1 MKQDFRLMGL
11 LHRLKL
17 DGYIISVASNSIR
30 NSVKMMLYKTGLLEY
45 VDFYY
50 SNQDVKKPKPNSE
63 MYLKCIIKAGV
74 NTKETLIIEDS
85 HIGRT
90 AALNSGAYLCAV
102 KDVDDVTFEKID
114 NVIQTINNKEKIKP
128 K

>member
-1 MKQDFRLMGL
+1 
-11 LHRLKL
+11 
-17 DGYIISVASNSIR
+17 
-30 NSVKMMLYKTGLLEY
+30 
-45 VDFYY
+45 
-50 SNQDVKKPKPNSE
+50 

-102 KDVDDVTFEKID
+102 KDVEDVTYEKI
-114 NVIQTINNKEKIKP
+114 INRITEINKENEIRP